1 MNFISRS
8 GRWVWDTFNFDK
20 DTVPIAIDR
29 ESERHVYCDPSVGT
43 DYLIPA
49 IAYTLVDEM
58 EDHRKYMVI
67 VIDDTDM
74 SELASQ
80 LENELN
86 VSRETVTRVDSLYYY
101 QYYYYVYE

>member
-1 MNFISRS
+1 MAETFEIKDVEEKLSILSELMELLGMKSRVS
-8 GRWVWDTFNFDK
+8 F
-20 DTVPIAIDR
+20 R
-29 ESERHVYCDPSVGT
+29 EN
-43 DYLIPA
+43 YLIPA
-49 IAYTLVDEM
+49 IAYTLVDDM